1 MFKRIL
7 VTMDD
12 SKTAHYALDKA
23 IELAKEQKAH
33 LRIVHV
39 VDYVN
44 LTAGVEGVNVER
56 FMESLKEFG
65 KELLHRAVEHA
76 ADNGVKAQRKLIESS
91 ELMSHIAD
99 KILADADKWRADLI
113 VIGTHGRKGIKRLF
127 WGSVAETIIRE
138 STKPILIFRKKQRGK
153 RKG

>member
-23 IELAKEQKAH
+23 IELASEQKAL

-56 FMESLKEFG
+56 FMESLKDFG
-65 KELLHRAVEHA
+65 KELLHRAVARA
-76 ADNGVKAQRKLIESS
+76 AEKGVKAQQKLIESS
-91 ELMSHIAD
+91 EIMSHIAGQ
-99 KILADADKWRADLI
+99 ILTDADKWRADLI

-127 WGSVAETIIRE
+127 WGSVAESIIRDT
-138 STKPILIFRKKQRGK
+138 TKPILIFRKKQRSK
-153 RKG
+153 R

>member
-12 SKTAHYALDKA
+12 SKTAHYALDRA
-23 IELAKEQKAH
+23 IDLAKEQKAQ
-33 LRIVHV
+33 LRIIHV

-44 LTAGVEGVNVER
+44 LTAGVEGINVER
-56 FMESLKEFG
+56 FMDSLKEFG
-65 KELLHRAVEHA
+65 KELLQRSVTRAAEK
-76 ADNGVKAQRKLIESS
+76 GVKAQRKLIESS

-99 KILADADKWRADLI
+99 KILADASTWRADLI

-127 WGSVAETIIRE
+127 WGSVAESIIRN
-138 STKPILIFRKKQRGK
+138 STTPILIFRKKQRTNK
-153 RKG
+153 